1 MQFIRNKLRS
11 FLGVDEL
18 SVRVEQLEIKGK
30 RKPKTPTIDPVSIK
44 TGLSAA
50 EAASNLQ
57 SARATLMNAGK
68 TKTNPSDDEL

>member
-30 RKPKTPTIDPVSIK
+30 RKPKTPTVDPVSIK
-44 TGLSAA
+44 VGLSAA
-50 EAASNLQ
+50 RAA
-57 SARATLMNAGK
+57 LMNSGK
-68 TKTNPSDDEL
+68 TKTNPSDNEL

>member
-50 EAASNLQ
+50 E
-57 SARATLMNAGK
+57 TGK
-68 TKTNPSDDEL
+68 PKTNPSDGEL

>member
-30 RKPKTPTIDPVSIK
+30 RKAKTPTVEPTSIK
-44 TGLSAA
+44 VGLSAA

-57 SARATLMNAGK
+57 SARAALMNAGEPK
-68 TKTNPSDDEL
+68 VKPSDDEL